1 MANNQ
6 TKATSS
12 KSDPTQ
18 ALMDDIRN
26 KRLSRREL
34 LHRAAALGLGLPA
47 LMHLLAACAVA
58 PAAAPAPAGEAP
70 AAAAEPG
77 APVAGGTSVWAA
89 ESDPVALNPITNSNF
104 ASTQAFEHAYES
116 LTAYDSELNILPS
129 LAESWETPDDL
140 THIFHLRQGVKWH
153 DGSDFT
159 AADVKYTFDIVL
171 DPEGPAVWRSNF
183 DQVESV
189 EVVDDH
195 TITFKTKAPF
205 PPLLGAFAILR
216 SSAII
221 KQGALEEG
229 NLDNT
234 VVGTGPY
241 KLTQYIPQDVLEY
254 EKFADYWGAPLP
266 YIDKVSF
273 KILVDEDT
281 RIAALR
287 AGTVDYAF
295 LTSVGAERVRQDAA
309 ITLLEGP
316 RTFLYIFV
324 FNMERAPWS
333 DVRVRQAISL
343 ATDRDELIQK
353 ALFGAGSVSGP
364 IPTGFGD
371 WFIPEEELR
380 SGWYTPDIEK
390 AKELLAEAGVAEGQ
404 VLDLLVTDFGGS
416 PFYTGAGVVFKE
428 QMAKIGIDVQIRL
441 VEQGVFIAE
450 ASPDGNFNYDMC
462 INAFSPR
469 HDPDGFLW
477 ARFFSENP
485 YAVGYANER
494 MDEILPA
501 ARSTIDVALRHELYN
516 EAQKILLDESPM
528 IWVSVDNLIEGL
540 SPRLKGYKQSP
551 FTRRSWSLA
560 NSWLEG

>member
-1 MANNQ
+1 MGNNQ
-6 TKATSS
+6 LPGRNSGPDS
-12 KSDPTQ
+12 TQ
-18 ALMDDIRN
+18 QLMDDIRG
-26 KRLSRREL
+26 KKLTRREL

-47 LMHLLAACAVA
+47 LMHVMAACVASPAAPAADA
-58 PAAAPAPAGEAP
+58 PAAAPASSG
-70 AAAAEPG
+70 
-77 APVAGGTSVWAA
+77 PVAGGTSVWAA
-89 ESDPVALNPITNSNF
+89 ESDPVSLNPITNSNF
-104 ASTQAFEHAYES
+104 ASTQAFEHSYES
-116 LTAYDSELNILPS
+116 LTAYDSQLNIIPS

-140 THIFHLRQGVKWH
+140 TYIFHLREGVKWH

-183 DQVESV
+183 DQVDTV
-189 EVVDDH
+189 EIVDDY
-195 TITFKTKAPF
+195 TVTFTTKAPF

-241 KLTQYIPQDVLEY
+241 ILKQYIPQDVLEY
-254 EKFADYWGAPLP
+254 EKFPDYWDAPLP
-266 YIDKVSF
+266 YIENISF

-295 LTSVGAERVRQDAA
+295 LTSVGAERVREDES
-309 ITLLEGP
+309 ITLLQGP
-316 RTFLYIFV
+316 RTFLYVFV
-324 FNMERAPWS
+324 FNMERSPWS
-333 DVRVRQAISL
+333 DVRVREAISL

-353 ALFGAGSVSGP
+353 ALFGSGSVSGP
-364 IPTGFGD
+364 IPAGFGD
-371 WFIPEEELR
+371 WALPEEELR
-380 SGWYTPDIEK
+380 EKWYTNDIEK
-390 AKELLAEAGVAEGQ
+390 AKELLAEAGIEEGQ

-416 PFYTGAGVVFKE
+416 PFYTGAGVVFKD

-450 ASPDGNFNYDMC
+450 ASPDGGFNYDMC
-462 INAFSPR
+462 INAYSPR

-477 ARFFSENP
+477 ARFFSENA
-485 YAVGYANER
+485 YAVGYKNER
-494 MDEILPA
+494 MDELLPA
-501 ARSTIDVALRHELYN
+501 ARSTIDVAERHELYN
-516 EAQKILLDESPM
+516 EAQAILLDESPM
-528 IWVSVDNLIEGL
+528 IWVSVDNLTEGI
-540 SPRLKGYKQSP
+540 SPRLKGYEQSP

-560 NSWLEG
+560 RSWLEG

>member
-1 MANNQ
+1 MANNNQ
-6 TKATSS
+6 TTSN
-12 KSDPTQ
+12 PTQ
-18 ALMDDIRN
+18 ALIEDIRSQ
-26 KRLSRREL
+26 KLTRREL
-34 LHRAAALGLGLPA
+34 FHRAAALGLGLPA
-47 LMHLLAACAVA
+47 LGYLLTACAAPVTA
-58 PAAAPAPAGEAP
+58 PAAP
-70 AAAAEPG
+70 AASEGTAAATASGE
-77 APVAGGTSVWAA
+77 PVAGGSSIWAS

-104 ASTQAFEHAYES
+104 ASTQAFEHSYES
-116 LTAYDSELNILPS
+116 LTAYDADLQIIPA

-140 THIFHLRQGVKWH
+140 TYIFKLREGVKWH

-183 DQVESV
+183 DQVDTV
-189 EVVDDH
+189 EVVDDF
-195 TITFKTKAPF
+195 TVKFTTKAPF

-221 KQGALEEG
+221 KQGAFEEG

-241 KLTQYIPQDVLEY
+241 KLVQYIPQDVIEY
-254 EKFADYWGAPLP
+254 EKFPDYWGAPLP
-266 YIDKVSF
+266 YIDQVSF

-295 LTSVGAERVRQDAA
+295 LTAVGAERVRDDAN

-324 FNMERAPWS
+324 FNMERAPWN

-371 WFIPEEELR
+371 WAIPVEELKET
-380 SGWYTPDIEK
+380 WYTPDIEK
-390 AKELLAEAGVAEGQ
+390 AKELLAEAGVEEGQ

-416 PFYTGAGVVFKE
+416 TFYTGAGVVFKE
-428 QMAKIGIDVQIRL
+428 QLAQIGIDVQIRL
-441 VEQGVFIAE
+441 VEQGVFIQE
-450 ASPDGNFNYDMC
+450 ASPEGNFNYDMC

-477 ARFFSENP
+477 ARFYSENP
-485 YAVGYANER
+485 YAVGYQNER
-494 MDEILPA
+494 MDELLPE
-501 ARSTIDVALRHELYN
+501 ARSTIDVEARHELYN
-516 EAQKILLDESPM
+516 EAQRILLDEAPM
-528 IWVSVDNLIEGL
+528 IWVAVDNLIEGI

-560 NSWLEG
+560 NAWLEG

>member
-1 MANNQ
+1 MGNNQ
-6 TKATSS
+6 LPGRNSGPDS
-12 KSDPTQ
+12 TQ
-18 ALMDDIRN
+18 QLMDDIRG
-26 KRLSRREL
+26 KKLTRREL

-47 LMHLLAACAVA
+47 LMHVLAACVASPAAPAADA
-58 PAAAPAPAGEAP
+58 PAAAPASSG
-70 AAAAEPG
+70 
-77 APVAGGTSVWAA
+77 PVAGGTSVWAA

-104 ASTQAFEHAYES
+104 ASTQAFEHSYES
-116 LTAYDSELNILPS
+116 LTTYDSQLNIIPA

-140 THIFHLRQGVKWH
+140 TYIFHLRQGVKWH

-171 DPEGPAVWRSNF
+171 DPEGPAIWRSNF
-183 DQVESV
+183 DQVDTV
-189 EVVDDH
+189 EIVDDY
-195 TITFKTKAPF
+195 TVTFTTKAPF

-221 KQGALEEG
+221 KEGALEEG
-229 NLDNT
+229 NLDNA
-234 VVGTGPY
+234 VIGTGPY
-241 KLTQYIPQDVLEY
+241 ILKQYIPQDVLEY
-254 EKFADYWGAPLP
+254 EKFPDYWGAPLP
-266 YIDKVSF
+266 YIENVSF

-295 LTSVGAERVRQDAA
+295 LTSVGAERVREDDS
-309 ITLLEGP
+309 ITLLQGP
-316 RTFLYIFV
+316 RTFLYVFV
-324 FNMERAPWS
+324 FNMERSPWS

-364 IPTGFGD
+364 IPAGFGD
-371 WFIPEEELR
+371 WALPEEELR
-380 SGWYTPDIEK
+380 EKWYTNNIEQ
-390 AKELLAEAGVAEGQ
+390 AKELLAEAGIEEGQ

-450 ASPDGNFNYDMC
+450 ASPDGGFNYDMC
-462 INAFSPR
+462 INAYSPR

-477 ARFFSENP
+477 ARFYSENA

-494 MDEILPA
+494 MDELLPE
-501 ARSTIDVALRHELYN
+501 ARSTIDVAKRHELYN
-516 EAQKILLDESPM
+516 EAQAILLDESPM
-528 IWVSVDNLIEGL
+528 IWVSVDNLTEGI
-540 SPRLKGYKQSP
+540 SPRLKGYEQSP

-560 NSWLEG
+560 HSWLEG

>member
-1 MANNQ
+1 MANDQ
-6 TKATSS
+6 TKATGSN
-12 KSDPTQ
+12 SDPTQ

-26 KRLSRREL
+26 KRLTRREL

-58 PAAAPAPAGEAP
+58 PAAPAAPAAEAP

-77 APVAGGTSVWAA
+77 TPVAGGTSIWAA

-234 VVGTGPY
+234 VVGTGPIQ
-241 KLTQYIPQDVLEY
+241 T
-254 EKFADYWGAPLP
+254 
-266 YIDKVSF
+266 
-273 KILVDEDT
+273 
-281 RIAALR
+281 
-287 AGTVDYAF
+287 
-295 LTSVGAERVRQDAA
+295 DAICSA
-309 ITLLEGP
+309 RCL
-316 RTFLYIFV
+316 
-324 FNMERAPWS
+324 
-333 DVRVRQAISL
+333 
-343 ATDRDELIQK
+343 
-353 ALFGAGSVSGP
+353 
-364 IPTGFGD
+364 
-371 WFIPEEELR
+371 
-380 SGWYTPDIEK
+380 
-390 AKELLAEAGVAEGQ
+390 
-404 VLDLLVTDFGGS
+404 
-416 PFYTGAGVVFKE
+416 
-428 QMAKIGIDVQIRL
+428 GI
-441 VEQGVFIAE
+441 
-450 ASPDGNFNYDMC
+450 
-462 INAFSPR
+462 
-469 HDPDGFLW
+469 
-477 ARFFSENP
+477 
-485 YAVGYANER
+485 
-494 MDEILPA
+494 
-501 ARSTIDVALRHELYN
+501 
-516 EAQKILLDESPM
+516 
-528 IWVSVDNLIEGL
+528 
-540 SPRLKGYKQSP
+540 
-551 FTRRSWSLA
+551 
-560 NSWLEG
+560 

>member
-6 TKATSS
+6 QPAADS
-12 KSDPTQ
+12 TQ
-18 ALMDDIRN
+18 AFMDDIRN
-26 KRLSRREL
+26 KRLTRRQL

-58 PAAAPAPAGEAP
+58 PAAPAATTGDTAAAPASTE
-70 AAAAEPG
+70 
-77 APVAGGTSVWAA
+77 PVAGGTSIWAA

-116 LTAYDSELNILPS
+116 LTAYDTELNILPS

-171 DPEGPAVWRSNF
+171 DPEGPAIWRSNF

-189 EVVDDH
+189 EVVDDF
-195 TITFKTKAPF
+195 TVTFKTKAPF

-229 NLDNT
+229 NLDNA

-241 KLTQYIPQDVLEY
+241 KLIQYIPQDVLEY
-254 EKFADYWGAPLP
+254 EKFTDYWGAPLP

-295 LTSVGAERVRQDAA
+295 LTSVGAERVRSDTN

-333 DVRVRQAISL
+333 DVRVRQAISM

-371 WFIPEEELR
+371 WYIPEEELR
-380 SGWYTPDIEK
+380 AEWYTPDIEGAK
-390 AKELLAEAGVAEGQ
+390 ALLAEAGIAEGQ

-441 VEQGVFIAE
+441 VEQGVFIQE

-485 YAVGYANER
+485 YAVGYSNER
-494 MDEILPA
+494 MDEILPE
-501 ARSTIDVALRHELYN
+501 ARATIDVAKRKELYT
-516 EAQKILLDESPM
+516 EAQRILLDESPM
-528 IWVSVDNLIEGL
+528 LWISVDNLIEGI

>member
-1 MANNQ
+1 
-6 TKATSS
+6 
-12 KSDPTQ
+12 
-18 ALMDDIRN
+18 
-26 KRLSRREL
+26 
-34 LHRAAALGLGLPA
+34 
-47 LMHLLAACAVA
+47 
-58 PAAAPAPAGEAP
+58 
-70 AAAAEPG
+70 
-77 APVAGGTSVWAA
+77 
-89 ESDPVALNPITNSNF
+89 
-104 ASTQAFEHAYES
+104 
-116 LTAYDSELNILPS
+116 LTAYDSDLNIIAS

-140 THIFHLRQGVKWH
+140 TYIFHLRQGVKWH

-171 DPEGPAVWRSNF
+171 DPEGPAIWRSNF
-183 DQVESV
+183 DQVDTV

-195 TITFKTKAPF
+195 TITFTTKAPF

-241 KLTQYIPQDVLEY
+241 KLLQYIPQDVLEY

-266 YIDKVSF
+266 YIENVSF

-295 LTSVGAERVRQDAA
+295 LTSVGAERIRQDAN

-316 RTFLYIFV
+316 RTFLFV
-324 FNMERAPWS
+324 LIFNMEREPWN

-343 ATDRDELIQK
+343 ATDRDELIEK
-353 ALFGAGSVSGP
+353 ALFGAGAVSGP

-380 SGWYTPDIEK
+380 ANWYTPNIEQAK
-390 AKELLAEAGVAEGQ
+390 ALLAEAGVQEGQ

-416 PFYTGAGVVFKE
+416 PFYSGAGVVFKE
-428 QMAKIGIDVQIRL
+428 QLAQIGIDVQIRL
-441 VEQGVFIAE
+441 VEQGVFIQE
-450 ASPDGNFNYDMC
+450 ASPDGGFNYDMN

-485 YAVGYANER
+485 YAVGYKNER
-494 MDEILPA
+494 MDELLPE
-501 ARSTIDVALRHELYN
+501 ARSTIDVAKRHELYN
-516 EAQKILLDESPM
+516 EAQRILLDESPM
-528 IWVSVDNLIEGL
+528 IWVAVDNLIEGI

>member
-1 MANNQ
+1 MGNNQ
-6 TKATSS
+6 LPGRNSGPDS
-12 KSDPTQ
+12 TQ
-18 ALMDDIRN
+18 QLMDDIRG
-26 KRLSRREL
+26 KKLTRREL

-47 LMHLLAACAVA
+47 LMHVLAACVASPAAPAADA
-58 PAAAPAPAGEAP
+58 PAAAPASSG
-70 AAAAEPG
+70 
-77 APVAGGTSVWAA
+77 PVAGGTSVWAA

-104 ASTQAFEHAYES
+104 ASTQAFEHSYES
-116 LTAYDSELNILPS
+116 LTTYDSQLNIIPA

-140 THIFHLRQGVKWH
+140 TYVFHLRQGVKWH

-183 DQVESV
+183 DQVDTV
-189 EVVDDH
+189 EIVDDY
-195 TITFKTKAPF
+195 TVTFTTKAPF

-229 NLDNT
+229 NLDNA

-241 KLTQYIPQDVLEY
+241 ILKQYIPQDVLEY
-254 EKFADYWGAPLP
+254 EKFPDYWGAPLP
-266 YIDKVSF
+266 YIENVSF

-295 LTSVGAERVRQDAA
+295 LTSVGAERVREDDS
-309 ITLLEGP
+309 ITLLQGP

-324 FNMERAPWS
+324 FNMERGPWR

-364 IPTGFGD
+364 IPAGFGD
-371 WFIPEEELR
+371 WALPEEELR
-380 SGWYTPDIEK
+380 EKWYTNDIEK
-390 AKELLAEAGVAEGQ
+390 AKELLAEAGIEEGQ

-416 PFYTGAGVVFKE
+416 PFYTGAGVVFKD

-450 ASPDGNFNYDMC
+450 ASPDGGFNYDMC
-462 INAFSPR
+462 INAYSPR

-477 ARFFSENP
+477 ARFYSENA
-485 YAVGYANER
+485 YAVGYKNER
-494 MDEILPA
+494 MDELLPE
-501 ARSTIDVALRHELYN
+501 ARSTIDVAKRHELYN
-516 EAQKILLDESPM
+516 EAQAILLDESPM
-528 IWVSVDNLIEGL
+528 LWVSVDNLTEGI
-540 SPRLKGYKQSP
+540 SPRLKGYEQSP

-560 NSWLEG
+560 RAWLEG